1 MAYTMT
7 HILIAEKLYKEF
19 NKKIDYATYILGS
32 TAPDAVHVLADY
44 TSRLKEKSHIF
55 PTGARWGEVS
65 KEDDEENWLESISQY
80 YMANRRNDSNGFF
93 EGYIIHL
100 LSDVYCA
107 IHFYEPFIK
116 SITGN
121 IGKKKNQFKEESYGV
136 NYYFYKRYQKEKNL
150 YQLLSTGKAETM
162 DGVIDK
168 KTIEERISQL
178 FEFEFKYRD
187 ISNVDAYEICT
198 VGEMEKMVEGACEFI
213 IKEIENKRYKNF
225 FNNGENE

>member
-7 HILIAEKLYKEF
+7 HVIIAEKLYKEF

-44 TSRLKEKSHIF
+44 TPRLKEKSHIF
-55 PTGARWGEVS
+55 PPGVNWGEVS
-65 KEDDEENWLESISQY
+65 KGDDEENWLENIRQY
-80 YMANRRNDSNGFF
+80 YMANRRSNSTGFF

-107 IHFYEPFIK
+107 IHFFEPFMK
-116 SITGN
+116 SITGDV
-121 IGKKKNQFKEESYGV
+121 GEKKNQFKEESYGV
-136 NYYFYKRYQKEKNL
+136 NYYFYERYQKEKNL

-168 KTIEERISQL
+168 KTIEDRTNQL
-178 FEFEFKYRD
+178 FEFEFKSRG
-187 ISNVDAYEICT
+187 ISNIQAYEICT
-198 VGEMEKMVEGACEFI
+198 VGDMEKLVEGAYEFI
-213 IKEIENKRYKNF
+213 IKEVENKGYKNF
-225 FNNGENE
+225 FNNG